1 MTHWKNEEA
10 NRMEAQIWGDL
21 GLLFSKTKHGFN
33 FLYFLILCL
42 FSYKMISRQSC
53 QLTENQNFGDC
64 KHFETTGQMN
74 FHEIYCLQ
82 YISAQPTAHMEAC
95 NKLLPCT
102 GTISVLTYLLCKETD
117 MAWWGVLAGC
127 LLFCQLL
134 HFCCYHTGTVTSA
147 LGRSLFCIFVHPGWA
162 PTLPTWT
169 AMETYQTN
177 ISMCLMSNMSDSQP
191 ADHRHTKARRI
202 PRRIQNTPIL
212 PGYCPYEQLAIPS
225 QYSLYHNVSNGTY
238 FQRHW
243 QLLPKLNLQSF
254 SLKTNWSLSK
264 LLIWEV
270 RCILMLEGLSI
281 HIVTLVNMCWPW
293 HTT

>member
-1 MTHWKNEEA
+1 MRFTA
-10 NRMEAQIWGDL
+10 C
-21 GLLFSKTKHGFN
+21 S
-33 FLYFLILCL
+33 
-42 FSYKMISRQSC
+42 ISQPSPV
-53 QLTENQNFGDC
+53 LT
-64 KHFETTGQMN
+64 T
-74 FHEIYCLQ
+74 
-82 YISAQPTAHMEAC
+82 EAC

-102 GTISVLTYLLCKETD
+102 GTTSVLTYLLCKETD

-134 HFCCYHTGTVTSA
+134 QFCCYHTRTVTFA

-191 ADHRHTKARRI
+191 ADHRHTKAGRI
-202 PRRIQNTPIL
+202 RRIQNTPIL
-212 PGYCPYEQLAIPS
+212 PGYCPHEQLAIPS
-225 QYSLYHNVSNGTY
+225 QYSLYCNVSNGTY

-243 QLLPKLNLQSF
+243 QLLPKSNLQCL

-270 RCILMLEGLSI
+270 RCILMLQGLSI
-281 HIVTLVNMCWPW
+281 YIYIYI
-293 HTT
+293 